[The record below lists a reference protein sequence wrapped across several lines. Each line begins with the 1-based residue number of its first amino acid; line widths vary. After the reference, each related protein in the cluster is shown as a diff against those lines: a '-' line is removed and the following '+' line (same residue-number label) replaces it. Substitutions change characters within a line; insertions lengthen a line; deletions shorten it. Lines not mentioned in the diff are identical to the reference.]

1 MHHAQGP
8 ASSTAVAASSFARL
22 DHQVELTL
30 HNFTALQP
38 PALQPAVSA
47 SPGDGVA
54 AIPISAARQV
64 IDVGADVAVAAAA
77 VAAVPASSVARAQPA
92 NKEPE
97 SGDDGDAWDCYTPN
111 AGVPLDSRQQ
121 VQAVGSRD
129 RKADENAVKAMRAQR
144 DAQALE
150 DLLAAVRS
158 SVPAHCALPADLC
171 CDALLSIPLPTL
183 RERLK
188 QLGLSPSS
196 RSRISSL
203 VIIEAARRSRAASDV
218 EADIQKRARSFYRE
232 RLGSLLAEA
241 KHSLTGTSGAT

>member
-30 HNFTALQP
+30 HNFTALPP
-38 PALQPAVSA
+38 PALEPAVSA

-64 IDVGADVAVAAAA
+64 IYVGADVTVAAAAVAA

-97 SGDDGDAWDCYTPN
+97 SGDDDDAWDCYAPN
-111 AGVPLDSRQQ
+111 AGVSLDSRQQ

-129 RKADENAVKAMRAQR
+129 RKADENAVFA
-144 DAQALE
+144 
-150 DLLAAVRS
+150 
-158 SVPAHCALPADLC
+158 C
-171 CDALLSIPLPTL
+171 
-183 RERLK
+183 
-188 QLGLSPSS
+188 
-196 RSRISSL
+196 
-203 VIIEAARRSRAASDV
+203 
-218 EADIQKRARSFYRE
+218 
-232 RLGSLLAEA
+232 
-241 KHSLTGTSGAT
+241 GATH